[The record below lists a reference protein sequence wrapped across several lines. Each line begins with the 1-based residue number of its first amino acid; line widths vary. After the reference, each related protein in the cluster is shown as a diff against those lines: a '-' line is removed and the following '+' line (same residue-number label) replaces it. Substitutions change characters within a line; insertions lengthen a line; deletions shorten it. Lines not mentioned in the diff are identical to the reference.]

1 MAYQD
6 ENEIKPSRN
15 IPKKCDKC
23 SKRVAWDNVWI
34 NFGLSLAKSSVGF
47 IAGSS
52 ALVADALHSFSDVIT
67 ALVVALTLKIADR
80 PSDKDHPYGH
90 GKVEYIAC
98 IIVSVVLL
106 AAAITICFSALNTIL
121 HRIPVQPGMIAV
133 WVAAIS
139 VTANEFMFRR
149 TICAA
154 RKVNSPALTTNAWD
168 NRVDSYSSIATL
180 FGIIGAKL
188 GIHFLDPLAA
198 IVIAFFIFRVCGQ
211 MMWDA
216 FCGLTDV
223 SVPSDQIRRIYDIAC
238 SVDGVQ
244 SITDIRARRTGKLL
258 WIDLKIRVS
267 SQRSITE
274 GHLITTMIRRAIM
287 SQMDHVG
294 RVMVSMSPIEKHLS
308 HKQIQFSGS

>member
-6 ENEIKPSRN
+6 ETGVSPNHNLPD
-15 IPKKCDKC
+15 KCDKC
-23 SKRVAWDNVWI
+23 SRRVIWDNVWI
-34 NFGLSLAKSSVGF
+34 NFVLSLAKGGVGF

-52 ALVADALHSFSDVIT
+52 ALVADALHSLSDVVTSLI
-67 ALVVALTLKIADR
+67 VALTLKIADR

-90 GKVEYIAC
+90 GKIEYIAS
-98 IIVSVVLL
+98 IVVSVVLL
-106 AAAITICFSALNTIL
+106 AAAITICFSALKTIL
-121 HRIPVQPGMIAV
+121 RRIPVHPGTIAI

-154 RKVNSPALTTNAWD
+154 RKVNSPSLTTNAWD

-180 FGIIGAKL
+180 CGIIGAKL
-188 GIHFLDPLAA
+188 GAHFLDPLAA

-223 SVPSDQIRRIYDIAC
+223 SLSSDQIRRIYDIAC
-238 SVDGVQ
+238 GVDGVQ
-244 SITDIRARRTGKLL
+244 GVTDIRARRTGKLL
-258 WIDLKIRVS
+258 WIDLKIQVS
-267 SQRSITE
+267 SQKSITE
-274 GHLITTMIRRAIM
+274 GHLITTLIKRAIM
-287 SQMDHVG
+287 GQIDHVG
-294 RVMVSMSPIEKHLS
+294 SVMVSMSPVEKHLS
-308 HKQIQFSGS
+308 YKQIQFSES